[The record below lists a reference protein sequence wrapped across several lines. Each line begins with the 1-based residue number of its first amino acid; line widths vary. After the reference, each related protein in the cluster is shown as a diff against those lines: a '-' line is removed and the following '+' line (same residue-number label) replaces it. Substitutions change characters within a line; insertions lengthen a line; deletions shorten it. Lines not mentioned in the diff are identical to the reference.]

1 MRLEKC
7 ADLQPTSAS
16 IYVPFYKYLKYVGI
30 YPYAFEFHPVPK
42 NFTGIHPLRKLSTQ
56 KSGLF
61 VIFNRFVILVNFMQ
75 TLFLLAQ
82 LVWTISTQHSD
93 SSMILN
99 LIAWFGLY
107 GLGLVVVVKQ
117 FMDGEAICQWIT
129 ETNAMELE
137 IYGELRNRV

>member
-1 MRLEKC
+1 
-7 ADLQPTSAS
+7 
-16 IYVPFYKYLKYVGI
+16 
-30 YPYAFEFHPVPK
+30 
-42 NFTGIHPLRKLSTQ
+42 
-56 KSGLF
+56 
-61 VIFNRFVILVNFMQ
+61 MQ